1 MISLKP
7 FGELDISGVKGEL
20 IMKKYTMIFSIL
32 MLVLVLT
39 ACSSGGNIEF
49 QYGNVTNNQIDHIH
63 GAGYINGENN
73 VVIATHTGLYSYG
86 EEGWK
91 EASSQKHDYMGFQA
105 VNDGFFASGH
115 PGQGSDLEN
124 PFGLIK
130 STDKGA
136 SFENLAF
143 YGEID
148 FHYLAAG
155 YNTNTIYVFNEMPT
169 ENLNGGLHYSTDEGK
184 NWTSSA
190 LSGFDS
196 SYISNFATHP
206 TKSELLV
213 VGSKDGLYISED
225 FGQNVVKF
233 NSASM
238 ISYVTLTESGGYYTN
253 FDDSYVYLKSFTFD
267 SANEKE
273 ILLPEEIMKD
283 PIILIA
289 SNPNN
294 NEEITIV
301 TNNLNIYLT
310 KDHGLNWEK
319 LASNGELTK

>member
-1 MISLKP
+1 
-7 FGELDISGVKGEL
+7 
-20 IMKKYTMIFSIL
+20 MKKFTMIFSLSIV
-32 MLVLVLT
+32 VLVLT
-39 ACSSGGNIEF
+39 ACSSSGNIEF
-49 QYGNVTNNQIDHIH
+49 QYEKVTNNQIDHIH
-63 GAGYINGENN
+63 GAGYINGEDD

-91 EASSQKHDYMGFQA
+91 EANAQKHDYMGFQA
-105 VNDGFFASGH
+105 VSDGFYASGH

-136 SFENLAF
+136 SFEKLAF

-155 YNTNTIYVFNEMPT
+155 YNSNSIYVFNEMPT
-169 ENLNGGLHYSTDEGK
+169 EKLQSGLHYSTDEGK
-184 NWTSSA
+184 TWSSSA
-190 LSGFDS
+190 LNGFES
-196 SYISNFATHP
+196 SYLSNFAAHP
-206 TKSELLV
+206 SKDERLV
-213 VGSKDGLYISED
+213 VGSNDGLYISED
-225 FGQNVVKF
+225 FGQNVEKL
-233 NSASM
+233 NSTSM

-253 FDDSYVYLKSFTFD
+253 FDDSNVYLKSFTFE
-267 SANEKE
+267 SAKENE
-273 ILLPEEIMKD
+273 ISLPVEIMKD
-283 PIILIA
+283 PIIFIA

-294 NEEITIV
+294 SEEITIV

-310 KDHGLNWEK
+310 KDNGLNWQK